1 MRYYSKNSV
10 NLDCRKENSDKK
22 NIPNNASKS
31 LIYYF
36 EILYKD
42 MVSKDIHFL
51 SIKWVKIFT
60 SFE

>member
-1 MRYYSKNSV
+1 MKI
-10 NLDCRKENSDKK
+10 SDKK

-42 MVSKDIHFL
+42 NVSKDIHFL